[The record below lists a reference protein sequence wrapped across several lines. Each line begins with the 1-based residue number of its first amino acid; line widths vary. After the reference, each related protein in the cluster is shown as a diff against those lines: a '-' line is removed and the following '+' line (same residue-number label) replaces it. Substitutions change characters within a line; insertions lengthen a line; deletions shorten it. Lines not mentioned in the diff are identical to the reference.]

1 MQRTFLDPITDSCF
15 VDVIDVTLAVE
26 ENKSKLVNVVAEL
39 MLMVVLMLALMIA
52 FETFPPFI
60 FQTLNISFAAL
71 KHRFLPFPHDRFF
84 ENVPEYVDNRMIRA
98 TPIHSRNS

>member
-1 MQRTFLDPITDSCF
+1 MQTTFLDPMTDSCF

-39 MLMVVLMLALMIA
+39 MLMVVLMIA
-52 FETFPPFI
+52 FAMFPSFL

-71 KHRFLPFPHDRFF
+71 KHRFSPFSHDIFLEMF
-84 ENVPEYVDNRMIRA
+84 QNMW
-98 TPIHSRNS
+98 TTG